1 MEKSNQCLFVG
12 LQDTGK
18 SSYLGAFWAIESDGQ
33 TGHELTF
40 NGLPAN
46 SEYLESLGSLW
57 LQQEPV
63 SRSPMNSHELEI
75 SLKHRDTG
83 AIINLAI
90 PDFKGE
96 RFKLI
101 LQNEVPNEIDK
112 WLKASDRIFFFLP
125 PTRERVFNEE
135 LGENENKDAKKPNRD
150 FNVDEI
156 EPWIQIIELLK
167 FIYEEK
173 GNIKIAFCVSKW
185 DELMPKGIKVQ
196 KWIEQ
201 EHVFFNTFVR
211 HHFSNVKYFG
221 ISAQG
226 LDYDNRGGLT
236 EAKVGEL
243 TEKGKR
249 AYISSGTDKD
259 YDITKPL
266 AWLLEDKRL

>member
-1 MEKSNQCLFVG
+1 METNKQCLFVG

-18 SSYLGAFWAIESDGQ
+18 SSYLGAFWAIESEGT

-63 SRSPMNSHELEI
+63 NRSPINSYELEI
-75 SLKHRDTG
+75 SLRHRDTG
-83 AIINLAI
+83 SIINLAI

-101 LQNEVPNEIDK
+101 LQNDVPTEIEQ
-112 WLKASDRIFFFLP
+112 WLKVSNRIIFFLP
-125 PTRERVFNEE
+125 PTNEIVFNEE
-135 LGENENKDAKKPNRD
+135 YGENESKGERKPNKTFD
-150 FNVDEI
+150 VDEI

-167 FIYEEK
+167 YIYEQK
-173 GNIKIAFCVSKW
+173 GDIKIAFCVSKW

-201 EHVFFNTFVR
+201 EHLFFHTYVQK
-211 HHFSNVKYFG
+211 HFSHTMYFG
-221 ISAQG
+221 VSAQG
-226 LDYDNRGGLT
+226 LDYNKRGDLT
-236 EAKVGEL
+236 EAKVSEL
-243 TEKGKR
+243 TDAGKR

-266 AWLLEDKRL
+266 AWLLED

>member
-1 MEKSNQCLFVG
+1 MEQSNQCLFVG
-12 LQDTGK
+12 IQDTGK

-33 TGHELTF
+33 SGHALTF
-40 NGLPAN
+40 NGLPPN

-63 SRSPMNSHELEI
+63 NRSPMNSHEMEI
-75 SLKHRDTG
+75 CLKHRDTG
-83 AIINLAI
+83 SVINLAI

-101 LQNEVPNEIDK
+101 LQNDRPSEIDK
-112 WLKASDRIFFFLP
+112 WLKKSNKIIFFLP
-125 PTRERVFNEE
+125 PLRERVFNEE
-135 LGENENKDAKKPNRD
+135 YGENENQDAKMPDKD
-150 FNVDEI
+150 FSVDEI
-156 EPWIQIIELLK
+156 EPWIQIVELLK

-173 GNIKIAFCVSKW
+173 GDIKIAFCVYKW
-185 DELMPKGIKVQ
+185 DELMPKGLKVE

-201 EHVFFNTFVR
+201 EHLFFYTYIKY
-211 HHFSNVKYFG
+211 HFSNSNVKFYG
-221 ISAQG
+221 VSAQG
-226 LDYDNRGGLT
+226 LNYENRGDLT
-236 EAKVGEL
+236 EAKVSEL

-266 AWLLEDKRL
+266 AWLLED

>member
-1 MEKSNQCLFVG
+1 MESKNQCLFVG

-18 SSYLGAFWAIESDGQ
+18 SSYLGAFWAIESDG
-33 TGHELTF
+33 TSGHKLTF
-40 NGLPAN
+40 NSLPAN

-63 SRSPMNSHELEI
+63 NRSPMNSHELEL

-83 AIINLAI
+83 SVINLAI

-101 LQNEVPNEIDK
+101 LQNERPSEIDK
-112 WLKASDRIFFFLP
+112 WLKDSNRIIFFLP
-125 PTRERVFNEE
+125 QTGEKVFNEE
-135 LGENENKDAKKPNRD
+135 LGENETSNDIKKPNQE
-150 FNVDEI
+150 FSVDEI
-156 EPWIQIIELLK
+156 EPWIQIVELLK
-167 FIYEEK
+167 FIHEEK
-173 GNIKIAFCVSKW
+173 GDIKIAFCVSKW
-185 DELMPKGIKVQ
+185 DENISKGVSVK

-201 EHVFFNTFVR
+201 EHLFFDTFVKYHF
-211 HHFSNVKYFG
+211 HHVEFFG

-226 LDYDNRGGLT
+226 LNYNKRGELT
-236 EAKVGEL
+236 EAKVSEL
-243 TEKGKR
+243 TDQGKR

-266 AWLLEDKRL
+266 AWLLED

>member
-1 MEKSNQCLFVG
+1 MEKCKQCLFVG

-18 SSYLGAFWAIESDGQ
+18 SSYLGAFWAIESDMKS
-33 TGHELTF
+33 GHELTF

-63 SRSPMNSHELEI
+63 NRSPMNSHELEI

-83 AIINLAI
+83 AVINLAI

-101 LQNEVPNEIDK
+101 LQNERPSEIEK
-112 WLKASDRIFFFLP
+112 WLKDSDRIVFFLP
-125 PTRERVFNEE
+125 PTKERVFNEE
-135 LGENENKDAKKPNRD
+135 LGENENKDAKKPNKD

-156 EPWIQIIELLK
+156 EPWIQIVELLK
-167 FIYEEK
+167 FIYEEM
-173 GNIKIAFCVSKW
+173 GDIKIAFCVSKW
-185 DELMPKGIKVQ
+185 DELLPKGVKVE

-201 EHVFFNTFVR
+201 EHLFFYTYVKY
-211 HHFSNVKYFG
+211 HFSKSNVKYYG
-221 ISAQG
+221 VSAQG
-226 LDYDNRGGLT
+226 LNYNQRGDMT
-236 EAKVGEL
+236 EARVSEL
-243 TEKGKR
+243 TEKGER
-249 AYISSGTDKD
+249 AYISSGTNKD

-266 AWLLEDKRL
+266 AWLLED